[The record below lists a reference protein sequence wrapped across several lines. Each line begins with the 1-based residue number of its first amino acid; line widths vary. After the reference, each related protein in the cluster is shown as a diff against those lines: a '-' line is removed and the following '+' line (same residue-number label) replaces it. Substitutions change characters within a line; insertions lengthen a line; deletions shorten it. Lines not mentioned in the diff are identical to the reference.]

1 VSDIS
6 LHNLNGIV
14 AVFGLWL
21 LAGGYFVAAIAFCV
35 ASLRT
40 GKRKLHGARMV
51 ASLLL
56 GCGLIVGSFQLG
68 RLPVRLLQQL
78 DETMVAW
85 VLPAFALGL
94 LACFKIGKHEPSRS
108 E

>member
-1 VSDIS
+1 MSDIS
-6 LHNLNGIV
+6 LHSLNGLV
-14 AVFGLWL
+14 AAFGLWL

-56 GCGLIVGSFQLG
+56 GCGLIAGSFLLG
-68 RLPVRLLQQL
+68 RLPQRLLSQL
-78 DETMVAW
+78 DETMVVW
-85 VLPAFALGL
+85 VLPTFALGL
-94 LACFKIGKHEPSRS
+94 FACFKVGKHEPARAK
-108 E
+108 

>member
-6 LHNLNGIV
+6 LHNLNGLV
-14 AVFGLWL
+14 AMLGLWL

-40 GKRKLHGARMV
+40 GKRQLHGARMV

-56 GCGLIVGSFQLG
+56 GCGLIAGSFQLS
-68 RLPVRLLQQL
+68 RIPARLLQQL
-78 DETMVAW
+78 DETMVLW
-85 VLPAFALGL
+85 VLPTFALGL
-94 LACFKIGKHEPSRS
+94 FACFKVGKREPARS